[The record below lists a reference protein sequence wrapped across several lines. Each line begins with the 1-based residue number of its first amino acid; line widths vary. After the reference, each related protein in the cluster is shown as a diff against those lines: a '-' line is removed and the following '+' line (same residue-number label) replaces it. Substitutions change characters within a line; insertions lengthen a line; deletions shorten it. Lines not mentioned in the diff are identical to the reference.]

1 MDKDLFLRYFNAPPG
16 PLKSRLEN
24 QLVKENYFL
33 VNKLVDK
40 LLFYSDVHIDKEDA
54 YQFGLIGLMT
64 ALRRFDPN
72 RGTKLS
78 TYAAWWIRLEIGK
91 ALLHETP
98 IYRPRAAGIPWQIK
112 KLQDDIEGRTGIPAT
127 AEQLGLTEAQLEK
140 YLSVAFHYMPLDA
153 DDNETLRRRV
163 RAIPDDQ
170 SLPEEQIHDAQLGD
184 ALKGI
189 LAELTEEERR
199 VILDN
204 DKKVE
209 DYEEIRQRVIAWGKE
224 ALRGFT
230 Q

>member
-1 MDKDLFLRYFNAPPG
+1 MDQDLFLRYFNAPPG

-40 LLFYSDVHIDKEDA
+40 LLFYSEVHIDKEDA

-64 ALRRFDPN
+64 ALRRFDPS

-98 IYRPRAAGIPWQIK
+98 IYRPRAAGIPWQTK
-112 KLQDDIEGRTGIPAT
+112 KLQDDIEGRTGVPAT

-163 RAIPDDQ
+163 RAIPDDG
-170 SLPEEQIHDAQLGD
+170 SLPEEAIHEKQLHDA
-184 ALKGI
+184 
-189 LAELTEEERR
+189 LTDMVSLMSDDEKR
-199 VILDN
+199 VIFEN

-209 DYEEIRQRVIAWGKE
+209 DYEAVRARVIAWGKE
-224 ALRGFT
+224 ALRGFSK
-230 Q
+230 